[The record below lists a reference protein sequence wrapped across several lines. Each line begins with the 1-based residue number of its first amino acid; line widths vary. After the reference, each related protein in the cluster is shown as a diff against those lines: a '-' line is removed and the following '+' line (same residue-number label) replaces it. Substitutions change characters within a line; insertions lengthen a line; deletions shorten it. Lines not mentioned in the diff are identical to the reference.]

1 MCDSE
6 TTGCFF
12 RSSKKVSQASK
23 TEYKCLFSTWATEYK
38 VCLLFYY
45 FQTANINQK
54 ITLCLLILEQTHKK
68 KLKLCGVHLQFHFPI
83 PKPAICRSGRI
94 MLWLM
99 GHCISTW
106 MRRWGSGTLWIH
118 MYFTQIQAQND
129 IYIYIY
135 RYMHYVWR
143 IVA

>member
-68 KLKLCGVHLQFHFPI
+68 KIK
-83 PKPAICRSGRI
+83 
-94 MLWLM
+94 
-99 GHCISTW
+99 
-106 MRRWGSGTLWIH
+106 TLWCPLTIPLPH
-118 MYFTQIQAQND
+118 SKARHLSKRSNNVMINGPLHFNMNETLREWDTLNSHVLHSNTSTEW
-129 IYIYIY
+129 YIYIY
-135 RYMHYVWR
+135 L
-143 IVA
+143 

>member
-1 MCDSE
+1 MIVKQLGVFSAAAKRLVRRAKRNTNVYSLHEQQSTKFVC
-6 TTGCFF
+6 CFIIF
-12 RSSKKVSQASK
+12 KPQTLTKKSRYVYS
-23 TEYKCLFSTWATEYK
+23 FSNKHT
-38 VCLLFYY
+38 
-45 FQTANINQK
+45 
-54 ITLCLLILEQTHKK
+54 KK

-83 PKPAICRSGRI
+83 PKPAIWRSGRI